1 MNIFWLLQ
9 GGGPFFWEMVGSGE
23 YILAGGGW
31 WWIYFGWCW
40 KVLDGGG
47 WWQMAVGRGGWW
59 WVVVGCGIV
68 QSNPFEFHFSIDQK
82 HEMALWIQENEY

>member
-9 GGGPFFWEMVGSGE
+9 GGGPFFWEMVGSGG
-23 YILAGGGW
+23 YI
-31 WWIYFGWCW
+31 
-40 KVLDGGG
+40 LDGGG
-47 WWQMAVGRGGWW
+47 WWQMVVGRGGWW

-68 QSNPFEFHFSIDQK
+68 QSNPFELHFSIDQK